1 LNILHACKFAILQT
15 CNWQEFNF
23 ASVGPEH
30 LPETGS
36 EINFPTFQK
45 KKTFQKRTF
54 SKNLNLFIF
63 LIQSKAKNYYVILAS
78 VFFIFFGK
86 MEIMGK
92 FLFVCLPNI

>member
-45 KKTFQKRTF
+45 KKNF
-54 SKNLNLFIF
+54 SKKNLFKKSEF
-63 LIQSKAKNYYVILAS
+63 VY
-78 VFFIFFGK
+78 
-86 MEIMGK
+86 
-92 FLFVCLPNI
+92 FLFNRKQKITTSY